1 MEPLDFKPPA
11 MFTAPMNLLDLTA
24 EQLKRAA
31 SIKEQI
37 TGLQKELATILGMP
51 STDGMPTN
59 NRRTTMSAAAKRR
72 IAAAQKARW
81 ARLRSAK
88 TASTSKPG
96 AKKKSMSAA
105 TKAKVAAKL
114 KAYWA
119 AKKAG
124 KK

>member
-1 MEPLDFKPPA
+1 
-11 MFTAPMNLLDLTA
+11 MFTASMNLLDLTP

-37 TGLQKELATILGMP
+37 TGLQKELAKLLGMP
-51 STDGMPTN
+51 STDGKPAN
-59 NRRTTMSAAAKRR
+59 NQRTMSPAAKRK

-81 ARLRSAK
+81 AKLRSAK
-88 TASTSKPG
+88 GASASKSA
-96 AKKKSMSAA
+96 AKKKTVSAA
-105 TKAKVAAKL
+105 TRAKVAAKL